1 MVGVLFGCWNY
12 ELEQRSKLI
21 ARVIFLLSIAF
32 ENSRIYEYNP
42 TPIAVNLVSIG
53 FSALAPQAF
62 PELPQATLVT
72 T

>member
-1 MVGVLFGCWNY
+1 MVGIPLGCWNY
-12 ELEQRSKLI
+12 EPEQETNLI
-21 ARVIFLLSIAF
+21 APIIFLLSIDS
-32 ENSRIYEYNP
+32 ENSRIYEYNS
-42 TPIAVNLVSIG
+42 TRIAVNLVFIG